1 MRFIARVTESKA
13 LVIDF
18 VGASLVTTYFRLSD
32 LLFEKCFTVLEG
44 EQSRFLLGLA
54 TRSAKL
60 VLTHKFFHEV
70 SHSVGFITLSGTRR
84 QNTKGKGSVGQP
96 RQDHCGGSKPES

>member
-54 TRSAKL
+54 SLPARFSNPTTRIGGPGLSISL
-60 VLTHKFFHEV
+60 PLRVTNPILWLT
-70 SHSVGFITLSGTRR
+70 S
-84 QNTKGKGSVGQP
+84 
-96 RQDHCGGSKPES
+96 